1 MSGDGERLD
10 IHLVR
15 LGYAPSR
22 RAAQSLID
30 QGLVRVNGRRGPKGA
45 LVTAGESVEVEVAP
59 ESERLEIGIVPNP
72 EIPLEVLFQDD
83 AALVINKPAPM
94 PCHPLRRGERDTVMN
109 AVVARFP
116 EAGLA
121 GAQARE
127 GGLVHRLDN
136 GTSGALIVART
147 SGAFGTLREA
157 IRTGSIIRRYEA
169 LVAGEIRSPMRLD
182 DPIAHHPKNRRKMIV
197 LKAAAIG
204 QPESQDTHQARPAVT
219 IVEPISRLGGFTLV
233 SVAPKTGN
241 RHQIRVHLAAAGHP
255 LAGDALYGGP
265 ALATLATDRFWLH
278 LCELGFDSPAS
289 GQVRVQAPHP
299 ADLVKSLR
307 ALRSLR

>member
-1 MSGDGERLD
+1 MNGDGERLD

-45 LVTAGESVEVEVAP
+45 LVASGDSVEVEVAP
-59 ESERLEIGIVPNP
+59 ESLEIGIVPNP
-72 EIPLEVLFQDD
+72 EIPLAVLFQDD
-83 AALVINKPAPM
+83 AALVVNKPAPM
-94 PCHPLRRGERDTVMN
+94 ACHPLRRGERDTVMN

-121 GAQARE
+121 GDQTRE
-127 GGLVHRLDN
+127 GGLIHRLDN
-136 GTSGALIVART
+136 GTSGALIVARA
-147 SGAFGTLREA
+147 SGAFGTLRDA
-157 IRTGSIIRRYEA
+157 IRTGAIVRRYEA
-169 LVAGEIRSPMRLD
+169 LVAGEIRSPMRLG

-197 LKAAAIG
+197 RKGVAIEER
-204 QPESQDTHQARPAVT
+204 ESRNTHQARPAVT

-233 SVAPKTGN
+233 SVLPKTGN

-265 ALATLATDRFWLH
+265 ALATLAMDRFWLH
-278 LCELGFDSPAS
+278 LCEVGFDSPAS

-299 ADLVKSLR
+299 ADLIESLSE
-307 ALRSLR
+307 LRSQS

>member
-30 QGLVRVNGRRGPKGA
+30 RGLVRVNGRRGPKGA
-45 LVTAGESVEVEVAP
+45 LVASGDSVEVETAP
-59 ESERLEIGIVPNP
+59 ESLEIGIVPNP
-72 EIPLEVLFQDD
+72 EIPLEVLFQDE
-83 AALVINKPAPM
+83 AALVVNKPAPM

-121 GAQARE
+121 GDQTRE
-127 GGLVHRLDN
+127 GGLIHRLDN
-136 GTSGALIVART
+136 GTSGALIVARA
-147 SGAFGTLREA
+147 SGAFSTLRDA
-157 IRTGSIIRRYEA
+157 IRAGSIVRRYEA
-169 LVAGEIRSPMRLD
+169 LVAGEIRSPMRLG

-197 LKAAAIG
+197 RKGVAIEER
-204 QPESQDTHQARPAVT
+204 ESRNTHQARPAVT

-233 SVAPKTGN
+233 SVLPKTGN

-265 ALATLATDRFWLH
+265 ALATLAMDRFWLH
-278 LCELGFDSPAS
+278 LCEVGFDSPAS
-289 GQVRVQAPHP
+289 GRVRVQARHP
-299 ADLVKSLR
+299 ADLIESLSE
-307 ALRSLR
+307 LRSQR

>member
-30 QGLVRVNGRRGPKGA
+30 QGLVRVNGRRGPKGT
-45 LVTAGESVEVEVAP
+45 LVAAGESVEVEAAP

-83 AALVINKPAPM
+83 AVLVVNKPAPM
-94 PCHPLRRGERDTVMN
+94 PCHPLRRGERNTVMN

-116 EAGLA
+116 EAALA
-121 GAQARE
+121 GDQARE

-147 SGAFGTLREA
+147 SGAFSTLREA
-157 IRTGSIIRRYEA
+157 IRAGSIVRRYEA

-182 DPIAHHPKNRRKMIV
+182 DPIAHHPKNRRKMIARRV
-197 LKAAAIG
+197 AIG
-204 QPESQDTHQARPAVT
+204 QRESSNTNQARPAVT

-233 SVAPKTGN
+233 SVMPKTGN

-278 LCELGFDSPAS
+278 LCEVGFDSPAS
-289 GQVRVQAPHP
+289 GRVRVQAPYP
-299 ADLVKSLR
+299 ADLVKSLSE
-307 ALRSLR
+307 LRSQH

>member
-1 MSGDGERLD
+1 MSGAGERLD
-10 IHLVR
+10 IYLVR

-22 RAAQSLID
+22 RAAQSLIG
-30 QGLVRVNGRRGPKGA
+30 QGLVRVNGHRGPKGV
-45 LVTAGESVEVEVAP
+45 LVASGDRVEVEAAP
-59 ESERLEIGIVPNP
+59 ESQPLEVGIVPNP
-72 EIPLEVLFQDD
+72 EIPLEVLFQDY
-83 AALVINKPAPM
+83 AALVVNKPAPM

-121 GAQARE
+121 GSQTRE

-147 SGAFGTLREA
+147 SGAFGTLRDA
-157 IRTGSIIRRYEA
+157 IRAGSIARRYEA
-169 LVAGEIRSPMRLD
+169 LVAGEIRSPMRLG
-182 DPIAHHPKNRRKMIV
+182 DPIAHHPKNPRKMIARKV
-197 LKAAAIG
+197 AAIG
-204 QPESQDTHQARPAVT
+204 ERKLRNTHQARPAVT

-233 SVAPKTGN
+233 SVVPKTGN

-265 ALATLATDRFWLH
+265 ALATLAMDRFWLH
-278 LCELGFDSPAS
+278 LREVGFDSPAS
-289 GQVRVQAPHP
+289 GRVRVQAPHP
-299 ADLVKSLR
+299 ADLIGSLSE
-307 ALRSLR
+307 LRSQG